1 MRKAT
6 LDLNSRGSFVDDLNS
21 KPGIVM
27 CRDALL
33 HRSHE
38 IQPAF
43 FYDSAGKSNFFCFF
57 FLFFPC
63 SGPVRG
69 TRAPPDPAPECHVQV
84 QGRAQS
90 TGPETSRVFLFAIF
104 CLRSARA
111 YNGNSAGGRF
121 NTCGQTILKHT
132 FSAFWLRSS
141 VVSVLISLISGTW
154 RMASHEFK

>member
-84 QGRAQS
+84 QVDERNTHRSGDIARFS
-90 TGPETSRVFLFAIF
+90 LRDFLFTERARLQRK
-104 CLRSARA
+104 LRRWTVQHLRPNDSQA
-111 YNGNSAGGRF
+111 YLLGLLAKIKCSICSYQLNLWYVAHGV
-121 NTCGQTILKHT
+121 T
-132 FSAFWLRSS
+132 
-141 VVSVLISLISGTW
+141 
-154 RMASHEFK
+154 

>member
-43 FYDSAGKSNFFCFF
+43 FDSEIKRTFLVLFVFFF
-57 FLFFPC
+57 FLVWGKYVAPARG
-63 SGPVRG
+63 STWPRYGLVGVLPVS
-69 TRAPPDPAPECHVQV
+69 DPAPDRKQI
-84 QGRAQS
+84 AD
-90 TGPETSRVFLFAIF
+90 A
-104 CLRSARA
+104 
-111 YNGNSAGGRF
+111 
-121 NTCGQTILKHT
+121 
-132 FSAFWLRSS
+132 S
-141 VVSVLISLISGTW
+141 VG
-154 RMASHEFK
+154 